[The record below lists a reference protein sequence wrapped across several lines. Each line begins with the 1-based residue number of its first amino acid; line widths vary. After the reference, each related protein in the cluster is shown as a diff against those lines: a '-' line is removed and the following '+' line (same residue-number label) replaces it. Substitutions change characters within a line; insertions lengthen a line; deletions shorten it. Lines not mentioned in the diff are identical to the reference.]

1 MIKTLLKIVISFN
14 NVILN
19 VAEWEF
25 TVQIITIQEIV
36 WAYFVAL
43 LNYLKS
49 EHKKNWLRGAR
60 LVWSVS
66 FKHVL
71 VCKMFVIAWPV
82 LKQSAIIF

>member
-1 MIKTLLKIVISFN
+1 MIKTLLKIIISFN

-60 LVWSVS
+60 LV
-66 FKHVL
+66 L
-71 VCKMFVIAWPV
+71 VCKRSVIAWPV